1 MQNTINTI
9 IALLKSGMTT
19 GHSVS
24 DDYYVKVWYTGD
36 PLAAP
41 NTQLTSP
48 SAAVIPSIPNPRDAQ
63 YVGEDNITET
73 ILIRFY
79 QSANRKAGEA
89 AEVAAGMTRLIAM
102 FERAESLLRTDP
114 TFGSTFVNTKI
125 TNINPLL
132 PGVADAN
139 VFRIAEITLETTS
152 RAVWGAMNNIPP
164 VINYTLI
171 YTAGANGS
179 ITGTSPQSVSY
190 LGSGT
195 PVTAV
200 PDSGYSFLNW
210 SDNSIDNPR
219 TDINVTNNVS
229 VTANFIGDDMLF
241 NTQNDES
248 GNKLFD
254 TVYQNQ
260 NAVPI
265 MVSVSVNLVIDFD
278 SGSPPIINGMS
289 DLSAK
294 CSSAN
299 PPTDYAARISL
310 NVTLHEAL
318 DSTSPQDIISEDKH
332 FSFIVPADYYYT
344 LVTTAQDGGTV
355 PSIDSWIEYGG
366 IGTAV

>member
-1 MQNTINTI
+1 
-9 IALLKSGMTT
+9 
-19 GHSVS
+19 
-24 DDYYVKVWYTGD
+24 
-36 PLAAP
+36 
-41 NTQLTSP
+41 
-48 SAAVIPSIPNPRDAQ
+48 
-63 YVGEDNITET
+63 
-73 ILIRFY
+73 
-79 QSANRKAGEA
+79 
-89 AEVAAGMTRLIAM
+89 M

-200 PDSGYSFLNW
+200 PDTGYSFLNW

-229 VTANFIGDDMLF
+229 VTSNFIGDDMLF
-241 NTQNDES
+241 NTQNDET
-248 GNKLFD
+248 GNKILD
-254 TVYQNQ
+254 TIYQNQ
-260 NAVPI
+260 NAFPI
-265 MVSVSVNLVIDFD
+265 LVQASATVVRSPDGEVGITSVCD
-278 SGSPPIINGMS
+278 
-289 DLSAK
+289 A
-294 CSSAN
+294 AN
-299 PPTDYAARISL
+299 PPQLYGTPFLVGAGVADFIETIGIL
-310 NVTLHEAL
+310 
-318 DSTSPQDIISEDKH
+318 
-332 FSFIVPADYYYT
+332 FIVPAGYFYYICPY
-344 LVTTAQDGGTV
+344 GS
-355 PSIDSWIEYGG
+355 PSLNNCIEYGG
-366 IGTAV
+366 TGTAV